1 MMLSKDMKNE
11 LMIDTKT
18 GKLFLRPLT
27 DEELQQI
34 EEQKRYD
41 ELLKIQSRYEN
52 AEQQLNALLEEG
64 FELEEILKLTLTF
77 AE

>member
-1 MMLSKDMKNE
+1 MLLSKDMKNE

-64 FELEEILKLTLTF
+64 FELEEILELTLTF